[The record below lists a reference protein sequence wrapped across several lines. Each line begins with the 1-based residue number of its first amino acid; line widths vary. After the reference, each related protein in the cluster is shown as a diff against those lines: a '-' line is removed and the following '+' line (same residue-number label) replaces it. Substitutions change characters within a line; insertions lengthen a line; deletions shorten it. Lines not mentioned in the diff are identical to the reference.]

1 MKKALLLLTAFFI
14 FAGCV
19 STKTFQAALDESDIR
34 GHQIEKMKIEMDAL
48 RAANERLTEEVAR
61 LKGVIEEMKG
71 ENANLDEIL
80 RGKNKELSQDK
91 TKIQSL
97 TRMTG
102 ELSTAKE
109 KEVSDVKSTYENL
122 VKELK
127 GEIAKGDIKITQA
140 MDKLSVNLVEKILFD
155 SGKSEVKPEGKK
167 VLKRVGDIL
176 KKVTEKEIRVEG
188 HTDDV
193 PIGPRLQKK
202 FPTNWELSTARAT
215 EVVRFLQDTSGV
227 DPKLLSAVGYSK
239 NRPVAGNDT
248 EKGRTSNRR
257 IEIVLLPLNIDR
269 VLQELKK

>member
-1 MKKALLLLTAFFI
+1 MKKALICLAALFI
-14 FAGCV
+14 LAGCV
-19 STKTFQAALDESDIR
+19 STKTFQAAVDESMVKDQTIS
-34 GHQIEKMKIEMDAL
+34 KMQLELEGNKAEI
-48 RAANERLTEEVAR
+48 ERLTEEIAR

-71 ENANLDEIL
+71 EQANLDAIL
-80 RGKNKELSQDK
+80 RGKDAELAEKS
-91 TKIQSL
+91 TKIESL
-97 TRMTG
+97 TRETG

-122 VKELK
+122 VSELK
-127 GEIAKGDIKITQA
+127 KEIAKGDIKITQA

-155 SGKSEVKPEGKK
+155 SGKSEVKPGGKK

-188 HTDDV
+188 HTDNV

-215 EVVRFLQDTSGV
+215 EVVRFLQDTTGV
-227 DPKLLSAVGYSK
+227 DAKLLSAVGYSK
-239 NRPVAGNDT
+239 NRPVASNDT
-248 EKGRTSNRR
+248 AEGRTSNRR